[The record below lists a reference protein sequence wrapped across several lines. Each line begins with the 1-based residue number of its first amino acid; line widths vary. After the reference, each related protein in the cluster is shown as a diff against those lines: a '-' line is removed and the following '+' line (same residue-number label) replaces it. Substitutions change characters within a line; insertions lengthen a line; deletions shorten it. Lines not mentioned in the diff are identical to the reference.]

1 MTEELPARRAMH
13 VQRDDLSVTELIDE
27 SPPTLGDGQALL
39 RVDVVGLSANNVT
52 YAVLGEQFHYWDF
65 FPAPAPWGEVP
76 VWGFGEVVASNHPDL
91 DVGRRFYGYYPS
103 ASHLV
108 VTPDPG
114 HPVGFKEVSQHR
126 AHLPSPYNT
135 YDDVAD
141 DHIDDAHLEHLH
153 ALYRPLFWTSF
164 MLADRVIDADPDEK
178 SLVVMTS
185 ASSKTAYITAF
196 LLHRAGRRVVGLT
209 SARNVAFTNA
219 LRVYDE
225 VLTYDDVTHLAA
237 EPTTVLDFLGDDDVD
252 ATLSDH
258 LGEHHSRVIVG
269 VTGQVAGPDW
279 TLEAIATE
287 AVFFAPTQM
296 KRRLADWGREELERR
311 YQEAWTTFVA
321 EADGFVDVV
330 VASGLEA
337 LQEGWHEIQAGRVDP
352 RDGMVFTLGT

>member
-65 FPAPAPWGEVP
+65 SPRPRRGARSRSGDSA
-76 VWGFGEVVASNHPDL
+76 
-91 DVGRRFYGYYPS
+91 GRRLEPPRS
-103 ASHLV
+103 RRRPPVLRLLPV
-108 VTPDPG
+108 RQPPRR
-114 HPVGFKEVSQHR
+114 HPRSRSSGRLQEVSQHR

-196 LLHRAGRRVVGLT
+196 LLHRAGRRVVGLR

-252 ATLSDH
+252 ATLSEH